1 MDDRRILDLY
11 FARSEDAIRQTKDK
25 YGRLLF
31 GISYNIVKSD
41 GDAEECVS
49 DTYMSAWKSIPPA
62 RPNHLSAFL
71 AKIVRNLSLNRYR
84 KNRARARLMNN
95 EAIFEEIE
103 ACVPDG
109 GYIAG
114 DLELRDALNA
124 FLSGQPKNSRM
135 IFVKRYFYMKDI
147 IDIADDMNMSP
158 SAVRVSLS
166 RTRGQLRDFLQKAG
180 IGI

>member
-1 MDDRRILDLY
+1 MDDRLILDLY
-11 FARSEDAIRQTKDK
+11 FARSEDAIRHTKDK

-71 AKIVRNLSLNRYR
+71 SKIVRNLSLNRYR
-84 KNRARARLMNN
+84 KNRARARLMSN

-109 GYIAG
+109 GDIAG
-114 DLELRDALNA
+114 DLEIRDALNA
-124 FLSGQPKNSRM
+124 FLSGQAKNARM
-135 IFVKRYFYMKDI
+135 IFVKRYFYMMSVKEI
-147 IDIADDMNMSP
+147 SLDM
-158 SAVRVSLS
+158 RITVSNVKVILM
-166 RTRGQLRDFLQKAG
+166 RTREKMKTHLEKAG
-180 IGI
+180 ISI